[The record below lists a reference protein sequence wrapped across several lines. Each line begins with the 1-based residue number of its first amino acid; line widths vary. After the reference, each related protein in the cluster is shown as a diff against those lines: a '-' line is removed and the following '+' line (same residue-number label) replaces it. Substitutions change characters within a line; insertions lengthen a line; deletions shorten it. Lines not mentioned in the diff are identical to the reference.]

1 MNYAMVVSS
10 SKQERCRS
18 NEADFP
24 RDWETGK
31 GHAMRRLSSFTLP
44 SSLTSNSTSTSL
56 FSRFQAGLS
65 RFVREDE
72 GATMVEYVLLVALVA
87 VICVGAV
94 TLLGSNVNT
103 KLGTAATALK

>member
-1 MNYAMVVSS
+1 
-10 SKQERCRS
+10 
-18 NEADFP
+18 
-24 RDWETGK
+24 
-31 GHAMRRLSSFTLP
+31 MRRLSSFTLP
-44 SSLTSNSTSTSL
+44 SSFTSNSTSTSL
-56 FSRFQAGLS
+56 FSRFQAGFS

>member
-1 MNYAMVVSS
+1 
-10 SKQERCRS
+10 
-18 NEADFP
+18 
-24 RDWETGK
+24 
-31 GHAMRRLSSFTLP
+31 MRRLSSFTLP
-44 SSLTSNSTSTSL
+44 SSVISLTTSNSL